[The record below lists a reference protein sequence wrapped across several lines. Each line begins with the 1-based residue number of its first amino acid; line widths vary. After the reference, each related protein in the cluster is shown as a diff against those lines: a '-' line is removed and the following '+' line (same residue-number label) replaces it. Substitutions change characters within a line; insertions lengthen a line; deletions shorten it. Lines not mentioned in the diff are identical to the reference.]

1 MKNNV
6 LLIIFLFI
14 TSTFA
19 LTQDADKNTLY
30 FCIVDEEETRIFTNY
45 YNENPVSTFNEG
57 GELINPN
64 ILSSDVIILGVFDGH
79 KQRYNADGNP
89 DFVAVRIGIKL
100 EKSQIKNVDIGKD
113 IFSGRPV
120 VNFFLTPEGG
130 EMFYNLTQKNTGK
143 PMAVALGNQVRLIAI
158 ITTPIREAISIQG
171 IDEEEAKEIA
181 GMLKR

>member
-6 LLIIFLFI
+6 LLILFLFI

-45 YNENPVSTFNEG
+45 YKENPASTFNER

-100 EKSQIKNVDIGKD
+100 EKNQIKNVVIRA
-113 IFSGRPV
+113 IFKTRLVLKMALEKPAFGLVFP
-120 VNFFLTPEGG
+120 P
-130 EMFYNLTQKNTGK
+130 NLRLLFQK
-143 PMAVALGNQVRLIAI
+143 
-158 ITTPIREAISIQG
+158 
-171 IDEEEAKEIA
+171 
-181 GMLKR
+181 LKF